1 MVCIHDPKFDK
12 HISQQI
18 KENGL
23 WEPTNV
29 RSFLTQLRELNDT
42 DVIDIGANIGVY
54 SLLAAKLGRNVIAV
68 EPLYENLNRM
78 NKAAHL
84 EGLILVKKF

>member
-1 MVCIHDPKFDK
+1 MI
-12 HISQQI
+12 
-18 KENGL
+18 
-23 WEPTNV
+23 V
-29 RSFLTQLRELNDT
+29 RSFVTQLLELNDT

-78 NKAAHL
+78 HKAAHL
-84 EGLILVKKF
+84 EGMILVKKF